1 MNILTKLENQ
11 IQKIQIVKNYKIKII
26 IMTQKKTNKLKN
38 QKLMIIIL
46 KIKNK
51 KKILSIIQ

>member
-26 IMTQKKTNKLKN
+26 IRTQKKTNKLKN

-46 KIKNK
+46 KLKNK